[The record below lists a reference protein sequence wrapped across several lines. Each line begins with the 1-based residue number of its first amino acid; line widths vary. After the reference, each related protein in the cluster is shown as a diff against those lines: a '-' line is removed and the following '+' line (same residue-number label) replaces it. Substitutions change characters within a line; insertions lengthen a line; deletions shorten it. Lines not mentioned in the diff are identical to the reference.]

1 VQRFPWKKC
10 PLTFYWNVYWNVW
23 NVFCLQTSFAPANY
37 FLQKKEEEL
46 QTCLKCGMTEQIAEQ
61 TFVQLSAFSSISLGS
76 NGARLLKN
84 PSSSNPGTYGI
95 KAAGL
100 CKE

>member
-1 VQRFPWKKC
+1 MSIG
-10 PLTFYWNVYWNVW
+10 TFGMSSVYRQVLHQQII
-23 NVFCLQTSFAPANY
+23 FY
-37 FLQKKEEEL
+37 KKKEEEL

-100 CKE
+100 CEK